1 MRAKSWISAATF
13 TIVLSVSLPVFAQGN
28 GRGRGRGH
36 NKDSDDAVQSDN
48 GNHGHGDVGYYY
60 RDDREEI
67 HGWYVRHENN
77 LPPGLAKKDRLPP
90 GLEKQLVVRGHLPPG
105 LQKKIE
111 PVPVDLVREL
121 PPPPPDCKH
130 VIVGGHLVLLN
141 TKTFVVVDVFHF
153 EF

>member
-1 MRAKSWISAATF
+1 MHRLSWLSAGA
-13 TIVLSVSLPVFAQGN
+13 LSILLLASSPMFSQGN

-36 NKDSDDAVQSDN
+36 NKDNDAVQSND
-48 GNHGHGDVGYYY
+48 GDRGRGHAVSYGDD
-60 RDDREEI
+60 RDDI
-67 HGWYVRHENN
+67 HEWYVRHQGN

-111 PVPVDLVREL
+111 PVPVELVREL

-141 TKTFVVVDVFHF
+141 TKTFVIEDVFHF

>member
-1 MRAKSWISAATF
+1 MRTQKFVFASALALLLVGTSP
-13 TIVLSVSLPVFAQGN
+13 IFAQGN
-28 GRGRGRGH
+28 GRGRGH
-36 NKDSDDAVQSDN
+36 NKDKDKDDAVQSDN
-48 GNHGHGDVGYYY
+48 GDRDHAEARYY
-60 RDDREEI
+60 RDDRDDI
-67 HGWYVRHENN
+67 HAWYIRHESN

-111 PVPVDLVREL
+111 PVPVELVREL
-121 PPPPPDCKH
+121 PPPPPDCRH
-130 VIVGGHLVLLN
+130 VIIGGHLVLLN